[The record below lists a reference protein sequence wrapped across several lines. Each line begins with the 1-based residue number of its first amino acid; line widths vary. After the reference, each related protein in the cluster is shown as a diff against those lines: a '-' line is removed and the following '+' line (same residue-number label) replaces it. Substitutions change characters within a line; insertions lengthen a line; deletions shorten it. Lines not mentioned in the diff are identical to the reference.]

1 MMGIAA
7 TLDTR
12 QVDSLASG
20 FTLVGWF
27 GTGAINWFS
36 TYAADR
42 DTDV

>member
-7 TLDTR
+7 NLDTR
-12 QVDSLASG
+12 QVDTLASE

-27 GTGAINWFS
+27 GTGAINKFS
-36 TYAADR
+36 TFADR